1 MPPDP
6 ETVDWFERRRAVK
19 SAKERG
25 DVPFLIRALTNPDP
39 YHRGLAAKALGEL
52 GATEAVPQ
60 LMRLLD
66 ASNPHVRIDGIQALG
81 ELGASVA
88 LPRLRE
94 VAAHDPDTLVRSWA
108 CSALAKL
115 GDEAAV
121 ELTLPL
127 LDDPSVAVRGSAAY
141 TLGEVADP
149 RALEAVRAARPH
161 IFKSPV
167 EWWVYH
173 QTYRDAI
180 SAMKRRAAGKAPRPR
195 TGTTRLRHTRELA
208 KGAAL
213 VVVAGVVWF
222 YAGFWWSF
230 WLVIALALGWL
241 GMMLLFMRKIP
252 LDD

>member
-6 ETVDWFERRRAVK
+6 ETVDWFDRRRAVK
-19 SAKERG
+19 TAQERR
-25 DVPFLIRALTNPDP
+25 DVPFLVRALTNPDP
-39 YHRGLAAKALGEL
+39 YHRGLAARALGKL

-66 ASNPHVRIDGIQALG
+66 ASNPGVRIDGIKALG
-81 ELGASVA
+81 ELGASES

-94 VAAHDPDTLVRSWA
+94 IATDDPDMLVRSWA
-108 CSALAKL
+108 CSALAKI
-115 GDEAAV
+115 GDETAV

-127 LDDPSVAVRGSAAY
+127 LSDPSLVVRASAVY
-141 TLGEVADP
+141 TLSELADP
-149 RALEAVRAARPH
+149 HALEAVCAARPR
-161 IFKSPV
+161 INKSPV

-180 SAMKRRAAGKAPRPR
+180 TAMKRRAAGK
-195 TGTTRLRHTRELA
+195 TTPTPTEVRRRHRRQEVA

-213 VVVAGVVWF
+213 IGVAGIVWV

-230 WLVIALALGWL
+230 WLVIALAGGWVAVV
-241 GMMLLFMRKIP
+241 LLLMRKFP
-252 LDD
+252 VDD